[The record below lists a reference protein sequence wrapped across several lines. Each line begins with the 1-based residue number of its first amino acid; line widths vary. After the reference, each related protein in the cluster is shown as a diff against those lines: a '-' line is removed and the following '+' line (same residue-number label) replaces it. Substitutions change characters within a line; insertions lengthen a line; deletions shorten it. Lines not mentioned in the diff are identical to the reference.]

1 TLVPSATQHPRS
13 RDLNGENGS
22 PVGRAMCLATSKMV
36 FTRTCLKRNIF
47 VCDFGSLSHV
57 VMLRSALIKAC
68 GSTARGAAFTHVAA
82 IATAAEQNQVL
93 GNDFSAIF
101 LFAALLIFPTR
112 GLQAAFNVELG
123 TFLVVLANDFSQ
135 PLPGDNV
142 MPFGAVLPFA

>member
-1 TLVPSATQHPRS
+1 
-13 RDLNGENGS
+13 
-22 PVGRAMCLATSKMV
+22 
-36 FTRTCLKRNIF
+36 
-47 VCDFGSLSHV
+47 
-57 VMLRSALIKAC
+57 C

-123 TFLVVLANDFSQ
+123 TFLDVLANDFSQ

-142 MPFGAVLPFA
+142 MPFGAVLPFAAFVFVSFVGRQAELGHGNAAGRVFHLRVFAQIAHQNHFVNTLC